1 MRSLSLQRFSAVAP
15 ARVVSHRLDAHTFY
29 HRASGSLVRSCY
41 HRTAADYFLCVKSI
55 AKRSTT
61 LLLQPITNI
70 LTYLSFGTSSIEQIP
85 STYCNVSFTLVLV
98 RQCATK
104 VASRSRNTVRGASD

>member
-15 ARVVSHRLDAHTFY
+15 ARVVSHRLDAYTFY
-29 HRASGSLVRSCY
+29 HRASGSPVRSCY

-55 AKRSTT
+55 ATRSTT

-70 LTYLSFGTSSIEQIP
+70 L
-85 STYCNVSFTLVLV
+85 
-98 RQCATK
+98 
-104 VASRSRNTVRGASD
+104 